1 MRKKKLIPLATFILI
16 ALLIIGASTFYF
28 KAREEK
34 VNQTNVTND
43 ITKEEKKNEE
53 ENKEEQSVDD
63 SKVNSN
69 DEVTNSKNDDV
80 SLDTNNSVTN
90 KNTTSNESKKQDVQ
104 KEEKNNNKKTN
115 DNSSSVSNSQPVQ
128 PTQPTQPTCTPKKF
142 DMNWVRADFNTF
154 EECKNIGDKYMD
166 SYGYYCDSYQDS
178 CGTTY
183 YMLTLFDT
191 NGNLF
196 DYHSVQIP

>member
-104 KEEKNNNKKTN
+104 KEEKNNKKTN